1 MEFIRTLTREL
12 EVGERAEL
20 RVENRSGT
28 VTVRGEDTQ
37 RVRVEV
43 VARIWAESDDEADD
57 QMELIARGIR
67 QDRSRVA
74 VRAPTLVR
82 PPGLLAIFGR
92 GPRVDYQLAVPRATK
107 ARVASRRGR
116 VEVTDIAGPLEA
128 EAKSGQVVVE
138 GIGANTTIAARSGR
152 VQAEAIAGSLAI
164 DARTGRVQVR
174 RCEGDVSLHSRS
186 GAHQIEDVGGSL
198 RVESKSGAVS
208 ISNVG
213 AACTVRSRS
222 GAVRYSGPVRGPFDI
237 DVSSGAVVLAV
248 DPDSIFFLDA
258 ETTTGSIHQGLNLRR
273 TSPSGTPAAKA
284 GTTVR
289 IRTRT
294 GSISIVPR

>member
-12 EVGERAEL
+12 EVGERSEL

-28 VTVRGEDTQ
+28 VSVRGEDTHQ
-37 RVRVEV
+37 VRVEV

-67 QDRSRVA
+67 HDGSHVA
-74 VRAPTLVR
+74 IRAPTLVR

-92 GPRVDYQLAVPRATK
+92 GTRVDYQLTVPRATK
-107 ARVASRRGR
+107 ARVATRSGR
-116 VEVTDIAGPLEA
+116 VEVTSVAGPLEA
-128 EAKSGQVVVE
+128 EARSGQIVVE
-138 GIGANTTIAARSGR
+138 GIGADTTISARTGR
-152 VQAEAIAGSLAI
+152 VQAEAIAGSLTI
-164 DARTGRVQVR
+164 DARSGRVQVR
-174 RCEGDVSLHSRS
+174 RCEGDVLVSSRS

-198 RVESKSGAVS
+198 RVESSSGSVS
-208 ISNVG
+208 VSNVG
-213 AACTVRSRS
+213 GACTIRSRT

-237 DVSSGAVVLAV
+237 DVATGAVVLAV
-248 DPDSIFFLDA
+248 DPDSTFFLDA
-258 ETTTGSIHQGLNLRR
+258 ETTTGAIHQGLNLRR
-273 TSPSGTPAAKA
+273 TSPSGAAAPGK
-284 GTTVR
+284 GPPVR